1 MGERFKFNPSGRQYS
16 PRTGIVRGSGGSVG
30 MGTGGG
36 GTSVDPMALLN
47 TFFGLKDRYDASQA
61 EDVVVKKLMKEFDW
75 TEKQATTAYNTIG
88 PEKAWNL
95 ANPTAR
101 LEAEGKAH
109 AIAAQTMK
117 GYRKEQPGPGI
128 PNILQSLVK
137 QPKSTAS
144 APAGTM
150 GLNVREAPE
159 IPAKSSLLGSAGS
172 PEQPPNLLEKPLI
185 EPLESS
191 SEGQEL
197 DEEARLRAESDA
209 KFQASLDAVP
219 RSKVYEQLAEQSLKS
234 IDKTRAMTTTDL
246 IKGMPK
252 YEGLGDA
259 VEEISKKVPE
269 LRNPISG
276 DLATSAEEMEAN
288 KLLWE
293 NPSSMRIARDET
305 SIREDILMRKNARIT
320 MGRIGGNIPTTDLLG
335 NRLASDAG
343 FNPPKFSAD
352 IVEYLAAN
360 GLNAKLFDTT
370 NPIHVALL
378 AQGGG
383 DNTIFSPFF
392 VDITKVLSGLN
403 ADQKEYYLSRSS
415 TQVAQWKKQGQ
426 AGADLMHADYAKWL
440 GEKNKIKDRLA
451 SATNTNARIRILF
464 DEKNDI
470 RNQFVNAKKVKF
482 FKDLQPL
489 VAAARVSTKGT
500 VRDGELVPMD
510 KGVQDIT
517 LVKALNKFI
526 EPNSAVLG
534 QEFDQIFRALATP
547 DQLKAWL
554 EQAITGGLKLT
565 DDQRQGIIDF
575 GMNLET
581 ELRTEHVYPEIDR
594 TQKQLDFLNSHLS
607 LGDSTIESTHPITG
621 KKTKDTAD
629 MRVKLRHVIDP
640 KLLQDWTIYKASIV
654 ESVKE

>member
-1 MGERFKFNPSGRQYS
+1 MGEKLFNPTGRRYSGPGS
-16 PRTGIVRGSGGSVG
+16 SVIRGSGGSVSA
-30 MGTGGG
+30 GTGGG
-36 GTSVDPMALLN
+36 GTSVDPMSLLN
-47 TFFGLKDRYDASQA
+47 TFFSLKDRYDASKA
-61 EDVVVKKLMKEFDW
+61 EDVVVKRLMEDLGW
-75 TEKQATTAYNTIG
+75 TEEQSITAYNSIG

-95 ANPTAR
+95 LTDR
-101 LEAEGKAH
+101 SEAEGIGH
-109 AIAAQTMK
+109 AIAAQTMQ

-137 QPKSTAS
+137 QPKPT
-144 APAGTM
+144 APAPTGT
-150 GLNVREAPE
+150 LNLSVGAAPE
-159 IPAKSSLLGSAGS
+159 IQAKNALLGSAGS
-172 PEQPPNLLEKPLI
+172 PPEQPPDLLKEPLV
-185 EPLESS
+185 EPLEPS
-191 SEGQEL
+191 SEEQEL
-197 DEEARLRAESDA
+197 DEEARLQALEDA
-209 KFQASLDAVP
+209 KFQESLKP
-219 RSKVYEQLAEQSLKS
+219 LQSKVYEQLAEQSLKA
-234 IDKTRAMTTTDL
+234 IDKTRPASPSDF
-246 IKGMPK
+246 IE
-252 YEGLGDA
+252 YEGKSLA
-259 VEEISKKVPE
+259 IQEIPE
-269 LRNPISG
+269 FRNPISG
-276 DLATSAEEMEAN
+276 DLATSAEEIEAN

-293 NPSSMRIARDET
+293 DPSSMRIARNET
-305 SIREDILMRKNARIT
+305 SIREDILLRRNARIT

-335 NRLASDAG
+335 NRLAGDAG

-352 IVEYLAAN
+352 IVEYLASQ
-360 GLNAKLFDTT
+360 GLNANLFDTT

-383 DNTIFSPFF
+383 NNAIYSPFF

-415 TQVAQWKKQGQ
+415 TQVAQWKKMGQ
-426 AGADLMHADYAKWL
+426 EGADLMHADYAKWL
-440 GEKNKIKDRLA
+440 GARKKIKERLA

-500 VRDGELVPMD
+500 TRDGKLVPMD

-565 DDQRQGIIDF
+565 DKQRQSIIDF
-575 GMNLET
+575 GMNLEA
-581 ELRTEHVYPEIDR
+581 ELRAEHVYPEIDR

-607 LGDSTIESTHPITG
+607 LGDSTIETIDVLTG
-621 KKTKDTAD
+621 KKIKETSD

-640 KLLQDWTIYKASIV
+640 KLLQDWTIYKAARV
-654 ESVKE
+654 KGVKEQK

>member
-1 MGERFKFNPSGRQYS
+1 MGIEKLFTPQTGRRHS

-30 MGTGGG
+30 TGGG
-36 GTSVDPMALLN
+36 MNLATDPMSLLN

-61 EDVVVKKLMKEFDW
+61 EDVVVERLMKEFDW
-75 TEKQATTAYNTIG
+75 TEEQATTAYNSIG

-95 ANPTAR
+95 LTDR
-101 LEAEGKAH
+101 LEAEGKGH
-109 AIAAQTMK
+109 AIATQTIQ
-117 GYRKEQPGPGI
+117 GHRKEQPVPGI
-128 PNILQSLVK
+128 SNFLQSLTQK
-137 QPKSTAS
+137 PS
-144 APAGTM
+144 APAPKGKMDLTV
-150 GLNVREAPE
+150 GGAP
-159 IPAKSSLLGSAGS
+159 PAPTAKSALLGSAGS
-172 PEQPPNLLEKPLI
+172 PPKEPPDLLKEPLI

-276 DLATSAEEMEAN
+276 DLAASAEEMEAN

-293 NPSSMRIARDET
+293 DPSSMRIARDET
-305 SIREDILMRKNARIT
+305 SIREDILLRRNARIT

-415 TQVAQWKKQGQ
+415 TQVAGWKKMGQ

-440 GEKNKIKDRLA
+440 GEKNKIEEKLA
-451 SATNTNARIRILF
+451 SATNALARTRLLM
-464 DEKNDI
+464 DEKNRI
-470 RNQFVNAKKVKF
+470 QGAFVASKQVMFYNMLV
-482 FKDLQPL
+482 PL
-489 VAAARVSTKGT
+489 VLAARESTKGT
-500 VRDGELVPMD
+500 MRDGKLVPAD

-517 LVKALNKFI
+517 LVKALNRFL

-534 QEFDQIFRALATP
+534 AEFQTIFNALAIK
-547 DQLKAWL
+547 DQTKAWWD
-554 EQAITGGLKLT
+554 AAMSGGLQIT
-565 DDQRQGIIDF
+565 DEQRQGIIDF

-581 ELRTEHVYPEIDR
+581 ASKVKQVFPEIDR
-594 TQKQLDFLNSHLS
+594 AKAQLDYLNSHLK
-607 LGDSTIESTHPITG
+607 LGDSTVEVTDAITG
-621 KKTKDTAD
+621 KKTKKIVD
-629 MRVKLRHVIDP
+629 MRARLSLIIDH
-640 KLLQDWTIYKASIV
+640 KLLQDWTIYKAGLLK
-654 ESVKE
+654 SVKE

>member
-1 MGERFKFNPSGRQYS
+1 MGIEKLFTPQTGRRHS

-30 MGTGGG
+30 TGGG
-36 GTSVDPMALLN
+36 MNLATDPMSLLN

-61 EDVVVKKLMKEFDW
+61 EDVVVERLMKEFDW
-75 TEKQATTAYNTIG
+75 TEEQATTAYNSIG

-95 ANPTAR
+95 LTDR
-101 LEAEGKAH
+101 LEAEGKGH
-109 AIAAQTMK
+109 AIATQTIQ
-117 GYRKEQPGPGI
+117 GHRKEQPVPGI
-128 PNILQSLVK
+128 SNFLQSLTQK
-137 QPKSTAS
+137 PS
-144 APAGTM
+144 APAPKGKMDLTV
-150 GLNVREAPE
+150 GGAP
-159 IPAKSSLLGSAGS
+159 PAPTAKSALLGSAGS
-172 PEQPPNLLEKPLI
+172 PPKEPPDLLKEPLI

-197 DEEARLRAESDA
+197 DEEARLQALDDA
-209 KFQASLDAVP
+209 KFEESLKP
-219 RSKVYEQLAEQSLKS
+219 LQSKVYEQLAEQSLKS

-352 IVEYLAAN
+352 IVEYLAKNGVNAN
-360 GLNAKLFDTT
+360 LFNTT

-378 AQGGG
+378 AQAGG

-392 VDITKVLSGLN
+392 IDITKVLSGLN

-415 TQVAQWKKQGQ
+415 TQVAGWKKMGQ

-440 GEKNKIKDRLA
+440 GEKNKIEEKLA
-451 SATNTNARIRILF
+451 SATNALARTRLLM
-464 DEKNDI
+464 DEKNRI
-470 RNQFVNAKKVKF
+470 QGAFVASKQVMFYNMLV
-482 FKDLQPL
+482 PL
-489 VAAARVSTKGT
+489 VLAARETTKG
-500 VRDGELVPMD
+500 RQGRPAD
-510 KGVQDIT
+510 KGVQDIN
-517 LVKALNKFI
+517 LVKALNRFL

-534 QEFDQIFRALATP
+534 AEFQTIFNALAIK
-547 DQLKAWL
+547 DQTKAWWD
-554 EQAITGGLKLT
+554 AAMSGGLQIT
-565 DDQRQGIIDF
+565 DEQRQGIIDF

-581 ELRTEHVYPEIDR
+581 ASKVKQVFPEIDR
-594 TQKQLDFLNSHLS
+594 AKAQLDYLNSHLK
-607 LGDSTIESTHPITG
+607 LGDSTVEVTDAITG
-621 KKTKDTAD
+621 KKTKKIVD
-629 MRVKLRHVIDP
+629 MRARLSLIIDP
-640 KLLQDWTIYKASIV
+640 KLLKDWTIYKAGLLK
-654 ESVKE
+654 SVKE